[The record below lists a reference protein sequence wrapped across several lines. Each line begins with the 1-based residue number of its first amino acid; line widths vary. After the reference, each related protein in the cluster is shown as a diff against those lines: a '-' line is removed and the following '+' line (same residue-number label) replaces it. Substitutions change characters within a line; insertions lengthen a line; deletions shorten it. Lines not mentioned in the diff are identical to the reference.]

1 MGFWVWHRSLARTWL
16 NFTLDRPSC
25 FPLIL
30 CSQTSGSASAPS
42 VLWGTAEGMLCGLL
56 LVFELGL
63 LKLASFFPVSHRPH
77 PSMSPAPVSWWPH
90 RRSAWV
96 LWPDELSFTRG
107 QNDICG
113 LHTTLQRLCEAFLA
127 QACSKIRTQASSTS
141 FSIPAVS
148 PTPESVF
155 NRYILA
161 PTHLLPAA
169 LKAVVPAL
177 PELLSLGRKVLSD
190 R

>member
-1 MGFWVWHRSLARTWL
+1 MGRGSLLSGHRSLARTWL
-16 NFTLDRPSC
+16 NFTLDCPSC

-107 QNDICG
+107 QNAICG
-113 LHTTLQRLCEAFLA
+113 LHTTLQRLSVRPSWHKPA
-127 QACSKIRTQASSTS
+127 QKLGHRPAPHHSPSLLCPLPPNPCST
-141 FSIPAVS
+141 V
-148 PTPESVF
+148 VF
-155 NRYILA
+155 
-161 PTHLLPAA
+161 
-169 LKAVVPAL
+169 
-177 PELLSLGRKVLSD
+177 
-190 R
+190 